1 MAHGREQEEL
11 WESHKKPFPAL
22 SAWALSYS
30 LRSQVAAA
38 IRKMFALGLDDQ
50 VETNMSFQMS

>member
-11 WESHKKPFPAL
+11 GQSQKTFPAL
-22 SAWALSYS
+22 SRWALSYN

-38 IRKMFALGLDDQ
+38 TRKIFALGLDDQ
-50 VETNMSFQMS
+50 VETNLSFQMP